1 MVVDLNRVGVGL
13 IELVSEPEI
22 TNPKDASVFAQRVH
36 ELFQDLKV
44 CNGNLEQGAMR
55 IDVNVNLVNEET
67 GAPVTPRVELKNIN
81 GIGVI
86 ESAVSAELRR
96 QENLLKQENSLA
108 SETRFYSPETDE
120 TILLRTK
127 DASESYRYLPEYDI
141 PAYDIET
148 FIDLQNIPLTRH
160 ERIQK
165 YQELYPQLQGTDL
178 LRLWTRAES
187 LPSLFEDCLPFVK
200 DKRFFLN
207 WCLGELLA
215 IINRENIETIAFTPE
230 NFANLVECVKSGKL
244 DKEIAKKE
252 MLAAL
257 KEHRDLSIRDS
268 PKTGTDLDAAIN
280 REIDDLFMLHADRI
294 AFLKSP
300 EGQKRGSVDF
310 FIGPLM
316 KKFRGQVTA
325 VELTILLKNRLNQI
339 K

>member
-22 TNPKDASVFAQRVH
+22 TNPKDASIFVQRVH
-36 ELFQDLKV
+36 ELFQDLHV
-44 CNGNLEQGAMR
+44 CSGNLEQGAMR
-55 IDVNVNLVNEET
+55 IDVNVNLVNEVT
-67 GAPVTPRVELKNIN
+67 GEAVTPRVELKNIN

-86 ESAVSAELRR
+86 ETAVNAELKR
-96 QENLLKQENSLA
+96 QENLLKQNNILSP
-108 SETRFYSPETDE
+108 ETRFYSPETDE

-141 PAYDIET
+141 PAYET
-148 FIDLQNIPLTRH
+148 KSFIDFQEMPLTRH

-165 YQELYPQLQGTDL
+165 YQQLYLQLQGADL
-178 LRLWTRAES
+178 LRLWTRPET
-187 LPSLFEDCLPFVK
+187 LPTLFEQCLPLVT
-200 DKRFFLN
+200 DQRFLLN
-207 WCLGELLA
+207 WCVGELLA
-215 IINRENIETIAFTPE
+215 ILNRENIELIKFTPE
-230 NFANLVECVKSGKL
+230 TFANLVESVKIGKF
-244 DKEIAKKE
+244 DKEIAKAE
-252 MLAAL
+252 ILAAL
-257 KEHRDLSIRDS
+257 KEHRDLVISLS
-268 PKTGTDLDAAIN
+268 PNNFTDIDAAIN
-280 REIDDLFMLHADRI
+280 REIDDLFTLHADRV

-325 VELTILLKNRLNQI
+325 VQLTSLLKNRIKQI